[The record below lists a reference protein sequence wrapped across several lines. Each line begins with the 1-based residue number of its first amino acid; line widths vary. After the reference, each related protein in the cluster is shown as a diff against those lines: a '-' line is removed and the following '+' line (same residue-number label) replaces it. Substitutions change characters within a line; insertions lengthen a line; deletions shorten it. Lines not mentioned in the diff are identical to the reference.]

1 MSVSDSNNGK
11 KATTK
16 YKLIRSFI
24 ISNKV
29 KISHLKCQLLT
40 GRTHQIR
47 VHMSYIGNP
56 LIGDNTYSRN
66 NYYKNLPLN
75 LKILFLKILSKM
87 IDKPYM
93 RVSSVFF
100 ILLKKKFFFESSY
113 L

>member
-1 MSVSDSNNGK
+1 MKVYVDRNIIGKKCQLVILIMEK

-47 VHMSYIGNP
+47 VHMSYIGN
-56 LIGDNTYSRN
+56 LIGDNTTVEIIIT
-66 NYYKNLPLN
+66 
-75 LKILFLKILSKM
+75 KI
-87 IDKPYM
+87 
-93 RVSSVFF
+93 
-100 ILLKKKFFFESSY
+100 Y